1 MAFLSIISEVT
12 APTGLWAW
20 LILNVFS
27 FIADYGWRIVF
38 FTFCLKLL
46 LSPIDIYQRYKARK
60 NQLITLKLKP
70 QMDKLQK
77 MYGNDQKML
86 AQKQM
91 ELSKKAGIS
100 YFSSCLPAIITLV
113 VFLTLFSRGLQP
125 ISQYQNF
132 RQYEQLYN
140 TYVRY
145 CDDNLTEKRYNEIFA
160 SEIDKAKTDAETK
173 KSDIRNVES
182 DKLKE
187 QLGLEAYNAVVQA
200 EYERIYAAE
209 YAEKYKAVV
218 AKKDSYL
225 AAAKKALV
233 AQAAEKAYNDVLK
246 EKLSAY
252 TYDEYC
258 ALSDK
263 EKTAIADAAQYGYN
277 VAVNSFDESANQSLI
292 EEKAEKE
299 MKLAAENAVRQIAEN
314 TVQKAA
320 TEAKNAVL
328 SAYTAEDHAAEL
340 DVNTEKAIAQTAEN
354 TVRTKA
360 NNYCK
365 DIAQTKVF
373 EAYESG
379 VKMNFLWIK
388 NIWNADTFWTNPINK
403 YDGFIKNIGAYAKP
417 GKGIPEDQLGKMLN
431 SAKYNDVMGKL
442 LDDPEYNS
450 ANGYM
455 ILPVLTVLLSVVMQV
470 ISYRQQKQGG
480 QMNAQNESMSK
491 IMMFVMPVFMAWF
504 AFSYTAAFAL
514 YLVMSYIVSIAISL
528 IGSLVVKIA
537 DKKTEKSL
545 VTEVQHYGRPDFS
558 DRKNDKNDK

>member
-160 SEIDKAKTDAETK
+160 SEIENATTEARK
-173 KSDIRNVES
+173 KKDDIRDDEN
-182 DKLKE
+182 KRLKE
-187 QLGLEAYNAVVQA
+187 QLGLDAYNAVVQA

-218 AKKDSYL
+218 AKKESYL

-258 ALSDK
+258 ALSDE
-263 EKTAIADAAQYGYN
+263 EKTAIAEAAQYAYN
-277 VAVNSFDESANQSLI
+277 VAVNSFDESANKSLI

-320 TEAKNAVL
+320 TEAKTAAQH
-328 SAYTAEDHAAEL
+328 AYTAEDHAAEI
-340 DVNTEKAIAQTAEN
+340 DANTEKTIAQTAEN

-388 NIWNADTFWTNPINK
+388 NIWNADTFWDKPINSYEK
-403 YDGFIKNIGAYAKP
+403 FKSNIGNYAKS

-455 ILPVLTVLLSVVMQV
+455 ILPVLTVLLSIAMQV

>member
-1 MAFLSIISEVT
+1 M
-12 APTGLWAW
+12 
-20 LILNVFS
+20 
-27 FIADYGWRIVF
+27 
-38 FTFCLKLL
+38 
-46 LSPIDIYQRYKARK
+46 
-60 NQLITLKLKP
+60 
-70 QMDKLQK
+70 
-77 MYGNDQKML
+77 
-86 AQKQM
+86 
-91 ELSKKAGIS
+91 
-100 YFSSCLPAIITLV
+100 
-113 VFLTLFSRGLQP
+113 
-125 ISQYQNF
+125 
-132 RQYEQLYN
+132 
-140 TYVRY
+140 
-145 CDDNLTEKRYNEIFA
+145 
-160 SEIDKAKTDAETK
+160 
-173 KSDIRNVES
+173 
-182 DKLKE
+182 
-187 QLGLEAYNAVVQA
+187 
-200 EYERIYAAE
+200 
-209 YAEKYKAVV
+209 
-218 AKKDSYL
+218 
-225 AAAKKALV
+225 
-233 AQAAEKAYNDVLK
+233 
-246 EKLSAY
+246 
-252 TYDEYC
+252 
-258 ALSDK
+258 
-263 EKTAIADAAQYGYN
+263 
-277 VAVNSFDESANQSLI
+277 NSFDESANQSLI
-292 EEKAEKE
+292 EAKAEKE

-388 NIWNADTFWTNPINK
+388 NIWNPDTFWTNPINK
-403 YDGFIKNIGAYAKP
+403 YDDFIKNIGTYAKP
-417 GKGIPEDQLGKMLN
+417 GKGIPEDRLSKMLN

-455 ILPVLTVLLSVVMQV
+455 ILPVLTVLLSIVMQV

-514 YLVMSYIVSIAISL
+514 YLVMSYIVSIVISL
-528 IGSLVVKIA
+528 IGSIVVKIA

>member
-160 SEIDKAKTDAETK
+160 SEIKNATAEAQK
-173 KSDIRNVES
+173 KRDDIFGTES
-182 DKLKE
+182 DRLKV
-187 QLGLEAYNAVVQA
+187 QLGLEAKNAVIQA
-200 EYERIYAAE
+200 EYDRIYATE
-209 YAEKYKAVV
+209 YAKKYKDV
-218 AKKDSYL
+218 AEKKDSYL
-225 AAAKKALV
+225 AAAKKALIT
-233 AQAAEKAYNDVLK
+233 QAAEKAYNDALQ
-246 EKLSAY
+246 EKLSPY

-258 ALSDK
+258 ALSDE
-263 EKTAIADAAQYGYN
+263 EKTAIAEAAQYAYN
-277 VAVNSFDESANQSLI
+277 VAVNSFDEEANKALI
-292 EEKAEKE
+292 EENAEKE
-299 MKLAAENAVRQIAEN
+299 MKLAAENAVRQVAEN
-314 TVQKAA
+314 AVQKAA
-320 TEAKNAVL
+320 AEAEIAAKH
-328 SAYTAEDHAAEL
+328 AYKAEDHAAEL
-340 DVNTEKAIAQTAEN
+340 DANTEKAIAQTAEN

-360 NNYCK
+360 NDYCK

-373 EAYESG
+373 EAYENG

-388 NIWNADTFWTNPINK
+388 NIWNADTFWDKPINSYEK
-403 YDGFIKNIGAYAKP
+403 FKSNIGNYAKP
-417 GKGIPEDQLGKMLN
+417 GKGIPEDQLSKMLN

-455 ILPVLTVLLSVVMQV
+455 ILPVLTVLLSIVMQV

-528 IGSLVVKIA
+528 IGSIVVKIA

>member
-160 SEIDKAKTDAETK
+160 SEIENATTEARK
-173 KSDIRNVES
+173 KKDDIRDDEN
-182 DKLKE
+182 KRLKE
-187 QLGLEAYNAVVQA
+187 QLGLDAYNAVVRA

-218 AKKDSYL
+218 AKKDNYL
-225 AAAKKALV
+225 AAAKKVLIT
-233 AQAAEKAYNDVLK
+233 QAAEKAYNDVLK

-258 ALSDK
+258 ALSDE
-263 EKTAIADAAQYGYN
+263 EKTAIADAAQYAYN

-320 TEAKNAVL
+320 TEAKKAAED
-328 SAYTAEDHAAEL
+328 AYKAEDHAAEL
-340 DVNTEKAIAQTAEN
+340 DVNTEKTIAQIAEN

-360 NNYCK
+360 NDYCK

-388 NIWNADTFWTNPINK
+388 NIWIADTFWDKPINSYEK
-403 YDGFIKNIGAYAKP
+403 FKSNIGNYSKS

>member
-187 QLGLEAYNAVVQA
+187 QLGLEAYNAVVRA

-225 AAAKKALV
+225 ASAKKALV

-258 ALSDK
+258 ALSDE
-263 EKTAIADAAQYGYN
+263 EKTAIAEAAQYAYN
-277 VAVNSFDESANQSLI
+277 VAVNSFDEEANKSLI